1 MKNLLL
7 ILAAAI
13 LLSAC
18 NSSGCTDNQSALP
31 LAGFYILDENG
42 RETAVSVDSL
52 TVGGIGAVGDSLLL
66 DKSSGVSQVYLP
78 FNTDAASSAFFFD
91 YNTGT
96 ADTVTFVY
104 DAQPYFASEE
114 CGAAYRYHITK
125 VGYTR
130 HAIDSIGLTGNEV
143 TNVNLETI
151 HIFFAVS
158 DDIEDSE
165 E

>member
-1 MKNLLL
+1 MRHLLL
-7 ILAAAI
+7 IIAAAI
-13 LLSAC
+13 ALTAC

-31 LAGFYILDENG
+31 LAGFYVVDQNG

-66 DKSSGVSQVYLP
+66 DKATAVTQVYLP

-91 YNTGT
+91 YHTGV

-125 VGYTR
+125 VDYTR
-130 HAIDSIGLTGNEV
+130 HAINLIELTSNEV

-151 HIFFAVS
+151 HIFFSANDVT
-158 DDIEDSE
+158 E
-165 E
+165 EPEE